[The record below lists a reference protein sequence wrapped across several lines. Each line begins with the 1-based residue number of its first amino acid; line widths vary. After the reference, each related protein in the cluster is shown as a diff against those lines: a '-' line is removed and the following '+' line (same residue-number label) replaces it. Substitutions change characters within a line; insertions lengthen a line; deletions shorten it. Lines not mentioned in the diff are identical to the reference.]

1 MDQNNEQFRPEE
13 QNNADPF
20 LYTVSAD
27 LTENGYIPQNTPKKR
42 QKSDKKIKPLPIVL
56 ASLTCVLVLCF
67 VAVFAILLPL
77 NEETALANTFKAV
90 FFDPTD
96 LAKASE
102 IWAESGVIAQIDLDL
117 PRNVTSLQKDLH
129 IGIDTAQTPDGK
141 NRVKLLLDSNKIEYA
156 VELIYDEETVAIGG
170 FCPDDQYVTVPRKN
184 IAKALDDSIL
194 HPESD
199 SDYALD
205 QDNYDELRDM
215 LELLDPEYEDPD
227 SKSLA
232 ESFDLIAEQ
241 ILPYLKPKTSIYFA
255 DGEFRLCKDVTYTL
269 DSEDINEILDIIID
283 EAKDNDRFNET
294 FSFTL
299 DETETDSDE
308 EKDLARDLKRVK
320 KEFEE
325 LSFEL
330 TYTVSGKKITDLK
343 LSMRSVHKDDQ
354 TNSYDLSLGF
364 VYGENKNGFD
374 ATLTTVEEKKTK
386 YTIESEIEYRKKKDG
401 DETVCEAEIQTTTL
415 REGRLYSGDPIEE
428 ESTVTL
434 TYDPDSHKYNL
445 SVEGEDKDDIVEF
458 EGKFKLSPK
467 SAEFEF
473 SLDEILQGKKRQSIL
488 SDFCEIKL
496 EKIDS
501 KDAFDIPDGNNLLA
515 MDNAAF
521 TDFLRNL
528 QIQDFDRIMYG
539 LTGQSLGIPY
549 TADEKVLVQ
558 STAAVAAAE
567 KYCKQFSRYLSAEDT
582 STRQNSAFVY
592 DKELDLYVLM
602 DYYPSTKKIHYNF
615 AYELTEQMLNKY
627 HEATPTP
634 GGSMTV
640 HKLSQTE
647 FTPATC
653 TTQGKRVYHCEICD
667 KTISVKIEP
676 LGHKFDL
683 RQSTNVTTDDGVAR
697 VATMYYCATC
707 GTFSHGSILNFCTFY
722 VSKLENGTYRL
733 DSYQYSQSYTDTK
746 KYFCIPDEIYKVL
759 PITEFDASVYADSQA
774 VAVRIPSGVTYVT
787 SVHASYYSNSKL
799 QVLVL
804 PATLTGIKDGAITT
818 NNDLRLIYY
827 CGTEDMWNK
836 LQLGNYRTLWK
847 DVQIVFCPEG
857 VTGKQVAD
865 SIIDP
870 NAATNA
876 LEQKKQ
882 QVKTPEAV
890 RALAASNA
898 SVTLFDDSTVQAA
911 AYDET
916 TDLVA
921 LCKVYNGTSTDILL
935 YNASTG
941 ALVKTVTVNDHIHT
955 IDIKNGYLAMA
966 SKKVPIYYVYTVS
979 SETMKTVEFKT
990 FFDYNYTFI
999 RQVIVAGTKVY
1010 ACDKEQHCHIECY
1023 DLETDTQITVA
1034 QMYEPFMKFY
1044 PEQERLVVLDMNCS
1058 PGGVCFINSTTAKK
1072 ITEIGNYNGF
1082 SNKNNLKDGYV
1093 TDNGGGMYDL
1103 NGQEIQSPPPAS
1115 TAIKIPLP
1123 EGSMVLETILS
1134 SANGS
1139 VEICANINGKVS
1151 MLLRTSKSAET
1162 VTVDYYAESA
1172 IVTKSGDVLLFTE
1185 GGCGLILVKMN

>member
-13 QNNADPF
+13 QNNAEAYR
-20 LYTVSAD
+20 YTVSAD

-102 IWAESGVIAQIDLDL
+102 MWAESGVIAQIDLDL
-117 PRNVTSLQKDLH
+117 PQNVTSLQKDLH

-141 NRVKLLLDSNKIEYA
+141 NKVKLLLDSNKIEYA

-269 DSEDINEILDIIID
+269 DTEDINEILDIIID

-343 LSMRSVHKDDQ
+343 LSMRSVNKDDQ

-374 ATLTTVEEKKTK
+374 ATLTTVEEEKTK

-501 KDAFDIPDGNNLLA
+501 KDAFDIPDGSNLLA

-640 HKLSQTE
+640 HKLIQTE

-667 KTISVKIEP
+667 KTMSVKIEP
-676 LGHKFDL
+676 FGHNHSQTL
-683 RQSTNVTTDDGVAR
+683 SVPVTTDDGVSR
-697 VATMYYCATC
+697 TATLYYCQSC
-707 GTFSHGSILNFCTFY
+707 GIISHGEIPSFCIFY
-722 VSKLENGTYRL
+722 VSLYKDGAYRL
-733 DSYQYSQSYTDTK
+733 DDYVALGPWKQI
-746 KYFCIPDEIYKVL
+746 CIPDELHTVL
-759 PITEFDASVYADSQA
+759 PIIDISPYMPLSVDALS
-774 VAVRIPSGVTYVT
+774 VRIPKGVTT
-787 SVHASYYSNSKL
+787 IYSKAFNAHKQL
-799 QVLVL
+799 QVLVIPSSLTFIDGIAFSKTNL
-804 PATLTGIKDGAITT
+804 PRIIF
-818 NNDLRLIYY
+818 Y
-827 CGTEDMWNK
+827 CGTEEMWNSIRMVED
-836 LQLGNYRTLWK
+836 YRTLWK
-847 DVQIVFCPEG
+847 DVQIIFCPEG

-921 LCKVYNGTSTDILL
+921 LCKAYNGTSTDILL

-941 ALVKTVTVNDHIHT
+941 ALVKNVTVNDHIHT

-1034 QMYEPFMKFY
+1034 RMYEPFMKFY

-1103 NGQEIQSPPPAS
+1103 NGQEIQSPPAS

-1185 GGCGLILVKMN
+1185 GGCGLILLKMN